1 MGIQKQVAAWLGV
14 DTSMQG
20 WPPSRLSV
28 GLQGG
33 GSFGAFAWGV
43 LDRLLEEET
52 LAFDALSGASAGAV
66 NAVLLASGLLEG
78 GRLEGKARL
87 ERFWRR
93 MSASAALG
101 PQGALAMTPLG
112 AAMRMLSPYQFNPF
126 NLNPLRD
133 ALVEE
138 VDFERLRA
146 EAPVKL
152 LIAATRVSDGRQR
165 IFRENEL
172 TADMVLASTCLPL
185 LHHTVNID
193 GEDYWDGGYV
203 ANPPLFPLALA
214 SEAAHILAVLVTPN
228 AVERTPLNRRDIVKR
243 LEQIQFNATVN
254 AEFAALQLG
263 AILRM
268 SPIFERLQL
277 TSISAADEID
287 GLARESAGDLGWNFL
302 DRLRQ
307 SGRDAASVW
316 LARQPGST

>member
-1 MGIQKQVAAWLGV
+1 MNIQKQVAAWLGV
-14 DTSMQG
+14 GTSTGG
-20 WPPSRLSV
+20 WPPPRISV

-66 NAVLLASGLLEG
+66 NAVLFASGMLEG

-101 PQGALAMTPLG
+101 SQGALAMTPLG
-112 AAMRMLSPYQFNPF
+112 AAVHMFSPYQFNPF

-138 VDFERLRA
+138 VDFARLRA

-172 TADMVLASTCLPL
+172 TVDMVLASTCLPL

-214 SEAAHILAVLVTPN
+214 SETVHILAVLVTPN
-228 AVERTPLNRRDIVKR
+228 VVDRAPLNRRDIVKR

-263 AILRM
+263 AIFRM
-268 SPIFERLQL
+268 SPKFERLRL

-287 GLARESAGDLGWNFL
+287 GLARESAGDLGRDFL

>member
-1 MGIQKQVAAWLGV
+1 
-14 DTSMQG
+14 
-20 WPPSRLSV
+20 
-28 GLQGG
+28 
-33 GSFGAFAWGV
+33 
-43 LDRLLEEET
+43 
-52 LAFDALSGASAGAV
+52 
-66 NAVLLASGLLEG
+66 
-78 GRLEGKARL
+78 
-87 ERFWRR
+87 
-93 MSASAALG
+93 MSASAVLG
-101 PQGALAMTPLG
+101 PQRALAMTPLG

-138 VDFERLRA
+138 VDFARLRA

-185 LHHTVNID
+185 LHHAVKID

-214 SEAAHILAVLVTPN
+214 SEAEHILAVLVTPN
-228 AVERTPLNRRDIVKR
+228 AVERTPLNRRDIIKR

-268 SPIFERLQL
+268 SPIFERLRL

-287 GLARESAGDLGWNFL
+287 GLARESAGNLGWDFL

-307 SGRDAASVW
+307 SGREAASVW
-316 LARQPGST
+316 LERQPGN

>member
-1 MGIQKQVAAWLGV
+1 MSTPPCQAGRHHASLLGCKVAVHSGPSLGASWIV
-14 DTSMQG
+14 CSKR
-20 WPPSRLSV
+20 RL
-28 GLQGG
+28 
-33 GSFGAFAWGV
+33 
-43 LDRLLEEET
+43 

-138 VDFERLRA
+138 VDFARLRA

-185 LHHTVNID
+185 LHHAVNID

-214 SEAAHILAVLVTPN
+214 SEAV
-228 AVERTPLNRRDIVKR
+228 DISGR
-243 LEQIQFNATVN
+243 
-254 AEFAALQLG
+254 
-263 AILRM
+263 
-268 SPIFERLQL
+268 
-277 TSISAADEID
+277 
-287 GLARESAGDLGWNFL
+287 AGDTQRCRKDALEPAGYHQASRANSIQRHSERRIRGAATW
-302 DRLRQ
+302 
-307 SGRDAASVW
+307 RD
-316 LARQPGST
+316 LADVTDI

>member
-1 MGIQKQVAAWLGV
+1 MNIQNQVAAWLGV
-14 DTSMQG
+14 DSSACG
-20 WPPSRLSV
+20 WPPPRLSV

-101 PQGALAMTPLG
+101 SQGALAMTPLG
-112 AAMRMLSPYQFNPF
+112 AAIHLLSPHQFNPF

-138 VDFERLRA
+138 VDFTRLRA
-146 EAPVKL
+146 ESPVKL
-152 LIAATRVSDGRQR
+152 LIAATRVSDGHQR

-185 LHHTVNID
+185 LHHTVNVD

-214 SEAAHILAVLVTPN
+214 SEAPHILAVLVTPN
-228 AVERTPLNRRDIVKR
+228 AVEKAPLNRRDIVKR

-254 AEFAALQLG
+254 AEFAALQLA
-263 AILRM
+263 AILGL
-268 SPIFERLQL
+268 SPKFERLRL

-287 GLARESAGDLGWNFL
+287 GLAHESAGDLGWDFL

-307 SGRDAASVW
+307 SGRDAASMW
-316 LARQPGST
+316 LARRPGLR

>member
-14 DTSMQG
+14 TSIPG

-52 LAFDALSGASAGAV
+52 IAFDALSGASAGAV

-93 MSASAALG
+93 MSVSAALG

-214 SEAAHILAVLVTPN
+214 SEAVHILAVLVTPN
-228 AVERTPLNRRDIVKR
+228 IVESTPLNRRDIVKR

>member
-1 MGIQKQVAAWLGV
+1 MSIQKQVAAWLGF
-14 DTSMQG
+14 DTSKFS
-20 WPPSRLSV
+20 WPPPRLSI

-43 LDRLLEEET
+43 LDRLLDEES

-66 NAVLLASGLLEG
+66 NAVLFASGLLEG
-78 GRLEGKARL
+78 GREEGKARL

-93 MSASAALG
+93 MSASAVLG
-101 PQGALAMTPLG
+101 PRGAFTMTPLG

-138 VDFERLRA
+138 VDFARLRA

-185 LHHTVNID
+185 LHHSVNID

-203 ANPPLFPLALA
+203 ANPPLFPLAIA
-214 SEAAHILAVLVTPN
+214 SEAEHILAVLVTPN
-228 AVERTPLNRRDIVKR
+228 SVEGTPLNRRDIIKR

-268 SPIFERLQL
+268 SPIFERLRL

-287 GLARESAGDLGWNFL
+287 GLARESAGDLAWGFL

-316 LARQPGST
+316 LARQPGSI

>member
-1 MGIQKQVAAWLGV
+1 MSIQKQVAAWLGV
-14 DTSMQG
+14 DTSTCG
-20 WPPSRLSV
+20 WPPLRLSV

-66 NAVLLASGLLEG
+66 NAVLFASGLLEG

-101 PQGALAMTPLG
+101 LRGAFAMTPLG

-138 VDFERLRA
+138 VDFARLRA

-214 SEAAHILAVLVTPN
+214 SEAVHILAVLVTPN

-268 SPIFERLQL
+268 SPKFERLRL

-287 GLARESAGDLGWNFL
+287 GLARESAGDLGWDFL

-316 LARQPGST
+316 LARQPGSI

>member
-14 DTSMQG
+14 ASIPG

-93 MSASAALG
+93 MSVSAALG

-214 SEAAHILAVLVTPN
+214 SEAVHILAVLVTPN
-228 AVERTPLNRRDIVKR
+228 IVESTPLNRRDIVKR

>member
-1 MGIQKQVAAWLGV
+1 MSIQKQVAAWLGF
-14 DTSMQG
+14 DTSKCS
-20 WPPSRLSV
+20 WPPPRLSI

-43 LDRLLEEET
+43 LDRLLDEER
-52 LAFDALSGASAGAV
+52 LAIDALSGASAGAV
-66 NAVLLASGLLEG
+66 NAVLFASGLLEG
-78 GRLEGKARL
+78 GRKEGKARL

-93 MSASAALG
+93 MSVNAVLG
-101 PQGALAMTPLG
+101 PRGAFTMTPLG

-138 VDFERLRA
+138 VDFARLRA

-172 TADMVLASTCLPL
+172 TADMVLASACLPL
-185 LHHTVNID
+185 LHHSVNID

-203 ANPPLFPLALA
+203 ANPPLFPLVIA
-214 SEAAHILAVLVTPN
+214 SEAEHILAVLVTPN
-228 AVERTPLNRRDIVKR
+228 AVEGTPLNRRDIIKR

-268 SPIFERLQL
+268 SPIFERLRL

-287 GLARESAGDLGWNFL
+287 GLARESAGDLAWDFL

-316 LARQPGST
+316 LARQPGSI

>member
-1 MGIQKQVAAWLGV
+1 MGIQRQVANWLGV
-14 DTSMQG
+14 DTSTRG
-20 WPPSRLSV
+20 WPPARLSV

-93 MSASAALG
+93 MSASSVLG
-101 PQGALAMTPLG
+101 RRSAFAMTPLG
-112 AAMRMLSPYQFNPF
+112 AAMRILSPYQFNPF
-126 NLNPLRD
+126 NFNPLRD

-138 VDFERLRA
+138 VDFARLRA

-214 SEAAHILAVLVTPN
+214 SGTAHILAVLVTPN

-268 SPIFERLQL
+268 SPIFERLRL
-277 TSISAADEID
+277 TSISAADEIA
-287 GLARESAGDLGWNFL
+287 GLARESAGNLGWNFL

>member
-1 MGIQKQVAAWLGV
+1 MGIQKQVAAWLGF
-14 DTSMQG
+14 DTSRSS

-43 LDRLLEEET
+43 LDRLLDEEK

-66 NAVLLASGLLEG
+66 NAVLFASGLLEG
-78 GRLEGKARL
+78 GREEGKARL

-112 AAMRMLSPYQFNPF
+112 AAMRVLSPYQFNPF

-138 VDFERLRA
+138 VDFARLRA

-185 LHHTVNID
+185 LHHAVNID

-214 SEAAHILAVLVTPN
+214 SKAVDILAVLVTPN
-228 AVERTPLNRRDIVKR
+228 AVEGTPLNRRDIIKR

-254 AEFAALQLG
+254 AEFAALQLW
-263 AILRM
+263 RN
-268 SPIFERLQL
+268 P
-277 TSISAADEID
+277 ADVTDI
-287 GLARESAGDLGWNFL
+287 
-302 DRLRQ
+302 
-307 SGRDAASVW
+307 
-316 LARQPGST
+316 